1 MAPTVADVA
10 TALRRLAAECGEDVL
25 PGASE
30 DDLEALAGRVP
41 TDFLDL
47 LRDQDGFEANGLRVF
62 GTTRRVLSGSAVLPS
77 LDGVARDVEGLDE
90 HLVLAQGSS
99 AFYAVHR
106 GSGAFHELD
115 VVPGQVLAEHPDLA
129 SLLTAAVDAQ
139 S

>member
-1 MAPTVADVA
+1 VTPTVADVA
-10 TALRRLAAECGEDVL
+10 AALRRLAAECGEDVL

-41 TDFLDL
+41 PDFLDL

-62 GTTRRVLSGSAVLPS
+62 GTTRRVLSANAVLPA
-77 LDGVARDVEGLDE
+77 LDDVARDLEGLDD

-106 GSGAFHELD
+106 RTGKFHELD
-115 VVPGQVLAEHPDLA
+115 VVPGQVLAEHPDVA
-129 SLLTAAVDAQ
+129 SLLMAAVDAQ